1 MCENYTTTWV
11 DFENEYRDKESSI
24 IVEMKTT
31 KISTSREV
39 DLQDVLFKIWNK
51 RDYVTFKD
59 IELLNDVL
67 NNIGSAKFKL

>member
-39 DLQDVLFKIWNK
+39 DLQDVLFKIWSK

-59 IELLNDVL
+59 IELLNEVL
-67 NNIGSAKFKL
+67 NSIGSAKSKL

>member
-39 DLQDVLFKIWNK
+39 DLQDVLFKIWSK

-67 NNIGSAKFKL
+67 NNIGSAKFEL